1 MDGVL
6 VCALWQGRD
15 ANRKLQRAIKAGKA
29 RERMPALVQSMH
41 DLLDG
46 WMEEQGCPFLY
57 DGRDYKA
64 SIRRSPSS
72 WNIPDWDWPIP

>member
-1 MDGVL
+1 
-6 VCALWQGRD
+6 
-15 ANRKLQRAIKAGKA
+15 
-29 RERMPALVQSMH
+29 MPALVQSMH

-64 SIRRSPSS
+64 SMERSPLIMEYSRLGLAHPMTDFLAGHRDTGRNLAVHYRS
-72 WNIPDWDWPIP
+72 